1 MRIAITRMT
10 SLEVTEDIEIRTQGD
25 IDIKLLAKA
34 FNLGREQKSEN
45 SVGMHGEEYR
55 RYQTGSIFTDP
66 TD

>member
-10 SLEVTEDIEIRTQGD
+10 TINDTEDIEFHTSGD

-45 SVGMHGEEYR
+45 SVGMRGEEYR

-66 TD
+66 DD